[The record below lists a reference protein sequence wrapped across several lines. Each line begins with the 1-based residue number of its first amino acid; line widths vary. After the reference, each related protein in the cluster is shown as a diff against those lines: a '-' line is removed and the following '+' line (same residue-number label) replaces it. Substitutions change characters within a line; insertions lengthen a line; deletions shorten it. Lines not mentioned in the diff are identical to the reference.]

1 MVMGRIAAA
10 LIFSL
15 IASGLH
21 SACIKKQEKI
31 PIPAKIIQA
40 RTVGPDEL
48 ISMVNRWSRAVSSL
62 QSASLLVD
70 AERGGVDQG
79 KIERYRSAP
88 GYLFLERPRNIR
100 LKILIPVA
108 KTTLFDMASDGKRF
122 EVWYPRQMK
131 FFFGEDLRESP
142 PAGDPDK
149 KDLLG
154 NFRPQHLV
162 DALLLE
168 EVPIDEPGRWHFVRE
183 EEDGSAKYYVVG
195 VASGGR
201 EGRLKLER
209 EIWIER
215 SEMEIVRQRYFG
227 PDGRVTSDISYS
239 DYRVRAGVAV
249 PFVVRIERP
258 GDHYAFTIK
267 FKELDLNVKFRAGT
281 FSLPRP
287 PAGAEMVELK
297 S

>member
-1 MVMGRIAAA
+1 MVMSRIAAA
-10 LIFSL
+10 LTFSL
-15 IASGLH
+15 VASGLY
-21 SACIKKQEKI
+21 SACIKKQEKVHI
-31 PIPAKIIQA
+31 PTKIVQA
-40 RTVGPDEL
+40 RTVSPDEL
-48 ISMVNRWSRAVSSL
+48 IGMVNRWSRAVSSL

-70 AERGGVDQG
+70 AERSGVEAG

-108 KTTLFDMASDGKRF
+108 KSTLFDMASDGKRF
-122 EVWYPRQMK
+122 EVWYPREMK
-131 FFFGEDLRESP
+131 FFFGEDLRELAS
-142 PAGDPDK
+142 AGGAVK
-149 KDLLG
+149 KDALG

-162 DALLLE
+162 DAMLLE
-168 EVPIDEPGRWHFVRE
+168 EVPLDEPGRWHFVRE
-183 EEDGSAKYYVVG
+183 EGDSSAKYYVLG
-195 VASGGR
+195 VVSASR
-201 EGRLKLER
+201 ESRLKLER

-215 SEMEIVRQRYFG
+215 SRMEIVRQRYFG
-227 PDGRVTSDISYS
+227 PDGRVASDISYS
-239 DYRVRAGVAV
+239 DHRVRAGVAV

-258 GDHYAFTIK
+258 GDGYAFTIK

-281 FSLPRP
+281 FSLPPP